1 LHDHGQS
8 RQSLSARRQEF
19 RCPVETIGLD
29 GRYPDI
35 GGESSLQ
42 ALCLAIRLLSTRLDD
57 LLKKGGPLV
66 LPGDLSSGWNGES
79 LKNVFG
85 R

>member
-1 LHDHGQS
+1 
-8 RQSLSARRQEF
+8 
-19 RCPVETIGLD
+19 LD

-42 ALCLAIRLLSTRLDD
+42 SLCLAIRLLSTRLDD
-57 LLKKGGPLV
+57 LLKKGGRLV
-66 LPGDLSSGWNGES
+66 YPSDRSSEWDSES
-79 LKNVFG
+79 LKNMFG